1 LYYLLFSICFSA
13 SLPLLFK
20 FFESKGIK
28 TIYVVPINYLAC
40 AVVGIILGDF
50 ESIRNGA
57 LTGAW
62 LLFSIIQGLL
72 FAVNFYLL
80 AATAQRVA
88 VSVAALSSRISVA
101 IPVAVA
107 FFLYGDAV
115 TPVKL
120 VALVAAGLSL
130 YLASTNSE
138 DSSDGCLRSNAI
150 LPAIMFLSY
159 GANWTLLKYVQHF
172 YLDENTH
179 HPYVTATFISA
190 LAVGGLLA
198 WVHSPDKR
206 LSLDTRTVVGGSV
219 LGVCNYLAVYF
230 LVKALSMPGWE
241 SSRVYPTYGVGV
253 IMVSSLY
260 AFLFMGERSSGPRLV
275 GLLIGIVTIIL
286 LNI

>member
-1 LYYLLFSICFSA
+1 MYYLIFSICFSA

-28 TIYVVPINYLAC
+28 TSYVVPINYFAC
-40 AVVGIILGDF
+40 AVVGIILGDL
-50 ESIRNGA
+50 ESIRNGV
-57 LTGAW
+57 LTGSW
-62 LLFSIIQGLL
+62 LLFAAIQGLL
-72 FAVNFYLL
+72 LAVNFYLL

-88 VSVAALSSRISVA
+88 VSVAALSSRMSVA

-130 YLASTNSE
+130 FLASTNSE
-138 DSSDGCLRSNAI
+138 NGSDGCLRSNAI
-150 LPAIMFLSY
+150 LPAMTFLSY

-172 YLDENTH
+172 YLDENMY
-179 HPYVTATFISA
+179 HPYVTVTFVAS

-198 WVHSPDKR
+198 WIHSPHKR
-206 LSLDTRTVVGGSV
+206 LSWDTKTVVGGSV
-219 LGVCNYLAVYF
+219 LGVCNYFAVYF
-230 LVKALSMPGWE
+230 LVVALSVPGWE

-260 AFLFMGERSSGPRLV
+260 AFLFMGERSSVRRLA
-275 GLLIGIVTIIL
+275 GLLIGLVTIIL
-286 LNI
+286 MNI